1 MYDWIIFIIVSL
13 TILCNVLH
21 IRENKHLSSTYDH
34 NFPYYFYKTV
44 QNEVLDSKPIDS
56 SGSRNF
62 FISRWLLKSL
72 NYAKS
77 NKKRTSY
84 IDTHT
89 HTHTCKVLQ
98 FSYFEIIVWYSHHRC
113 YKLYLFQNFSSIKFF
128 LEVFIL
134 FVRA

>member
-1 MYDWIIFIIVSL
+1 MIALFWSL
-13 TILCNVLH
+13 FHLPFCVTCYTFVKTNTKLCIWSQLSILF
-21 IRENKHLSSTYDH
+21 S
-34 NFPYYFYKTV
+34 YKTV

-56 SGSRNF
+56 SDYRNF
-62 FISRWLLKSL
+62 FSRWLLKNL

-84 IDTHT
+84 IHT
-89 HTHTCKVLQ
+89 HTHTCKILQ
-98 FSYFEIIVWYSHHRC
+98 FSYFEIIVLYSHHRC

-128 LEVFIL
+128 LDVFIL